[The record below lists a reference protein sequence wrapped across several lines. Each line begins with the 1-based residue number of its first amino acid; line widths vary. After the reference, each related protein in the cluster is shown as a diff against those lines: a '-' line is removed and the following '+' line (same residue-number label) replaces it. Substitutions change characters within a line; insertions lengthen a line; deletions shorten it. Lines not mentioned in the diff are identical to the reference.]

1 MIIAQ
6 VILILPIIISVGTE
20 TLESISK
27 EYEELFLSLNVNLR
41 NKIKVILWDG
51 RFLLFTCILTG
62 LGRALSEVGAIII
75 VGGNILHVTRVMT
88 TTIALETSK
97 GNLTLAMSLGIILIF
112 ISIILNSLALITKH
126 LAKSF
131 HMTSDLKITLKNINF
146 TIEGNQFFK
155 NLNLKFSS
163 SGISVILGP
172 NGSGKTLLLNLIM
185 GLIKPKCGE
194 INFAGKGRNITKSFV
209 SQKITMLR
217 RSVRDNIC
225 FPLKIEGKKKKFYRR

>member
-1 MIIAQ
+1 MGEIILNTFELISSFNAGLYEIIFLSLKVSIIALLISITTGLPISAILATNNFFGKKTVTIIFNSLMALPPVFVGLVLYILFSRSGPLGFFEILYTPNIMVIAQ

-27 EYEELFLSLNVNLR
+27 EYEELFSSLNVNLK
-41 NKIKVILWDG
+41 NKIIVILWDG

-126 LAKSF
+126 LAK
-131 HMTSDLKITLKNINF
+131 
-146 TIEGNQFFK
+146 
-155 NLNLKFSS
+155 KFSY
-163 SGISVILGP
+163 
-172 NGSGKTLLLNLIM
+172 
-185 GLIKPKCGE
+185 
-194 INFAGKGRNITKSFV
+194 
-209 SQKITMLR
+209 
-217 RSVRDNIC
+217 D
-225 FPLKIEGKKKKFYRR
+225 